1 MVSIKPSVE
10 EYLNF
15 NIEKLATDEE
25 TYNRIYEKYNE
36 NPNFMGLY
44 FDSVILLY
52 SKKIKGNFNANWYN
66 IFYNIDSWYKVQE

>member
-15 NIEKLATDEE
+15 NIEKLATEEE
-25 TYNRIYEKYNE
+25 TYKKIYEKYNE

-44 FDSVILLY
+44 FNPIIILY
-52 SKKIKGNFNANWYN
+52 SPNLKGNFNANWYN
-66 IFYNIDSWYKVQE
+66 IFYNIDTWYKVQE